1 MLKSPLKRNFLDIY
15 LTTSFRVRKFKN
27 TSAVRVILFRKYSKL
42 NLNFENAKEN
52 SENIFRFWDNC
63 IWKCCCE
70 LSLIRREYLSSAVNG
85 LKKCPKIFDIIQRD
99 SFNLTCLCR
108 DRLIWWRCCR
118 SDFNNF
124 SARLSCRLSKEPLK
138 QDFLNIYLTTSFRVL
153 KFEKTSAMRVIF
165 FSKYWKLNLIFK
177 NAKKKK
183 KKRENLFRFW
193 DNCIWKCCN
202 KWPLLRR

>member
-1 MLKSPLKRNFLDIY
+1 M
-15 LTTSFRVRKFKN
+15 
-27 TSAVRVILFRKYSKL
+27 RVILFRKYSKL

-85 LKKCPKIFDIIQRD
+85 LKKCPKIFDIIQRG
-99 SFNLTCLCR
+99 SVNLTCLCR

-138 QDFLNIYLTTSFRVL
+138 QDFLDIYITRFFGVF
-153 KFEKTSAMRVIF
+153 KFKNTSAKTVISF
-165 FSKYWKLNLIFK
+165 LKMFKLNLNLENGKKNEKIFLVSEII
-177 NAKKKK
+177 AS
-183 KKRENLFRFW
+183 EIVAT
-193 DNCIWKCCN
+193 NCLC
-202 KWPLLRR
+202 

>member
-1 MLKSPLKRNFLDIY
+1 M
-15 LTTSFRVRKFKN
+15 
-27 TSAVRVILFRKYSKL
+27 RVILFRKYSKL

-85 LKKCPKIFDIIQRD
+85 LKKCPKIFDIIQRG

-165 FSKYWKLNLIFK
+165 FSKYWKIESNFQKCKK
-177 NAKKKK
+177 NK

-202 KWPLLRR
+202 KLPLLRR